1 MSTFVNTSSISQ
13 KITAGFCIAMAIHE
27 LLWAGAE
34 REEEEEVCSREG
46 MGLLSE
52 F

>member
-1 MSTFVNTSSISQ
+1 MSSISQ

-34 REEEEEVCSREG
+34 REEEEEEVCSGEG
-46 MGLLSE
+46 MGLLGE